1 MSSVLV
7 VTVPSAL
14 DGDLF
19 QMRDYVRES
28 LELGVLIV
36 GKGVQW
42 ELLELPELGG
52 IRVQD
57 PGGTGPDGSPE
68 TPDEG
73 ELVGE
78 VAFTGYG
85 AKEKRRIYETLRRYR
100 DRHGLGSLEP
110 LAQAAGQGLT
120 TTALRGALLWS
131 KLPMET
137 WRAIGSALDRLEQEG

>member
-52 IRVQD
+52 VRVQD
-57 PGGTGPDGSPE
+57 PGGTGPDGPPE
-68 TPDEG
+68 MPDEP
-73 ELVGE
+73 EGE
-78 VAFTGYG
+78 VAFTRYG
-85 AKEKRRIYETLRRYR
+85 AKEKRRIYEALRRYR

-110 LAQAAGQGLT
+110 LAEAAGQDLT
-120 TTALRGALLWS
+120 ATALRWALLGGM
-131 KLPMET
+131 LPMET
-137 WRAIGSALDRLEQEG
+137 WRAIGSALDRLDPEG